1 MTENTQIRL
10 GCRQDMPLLH
20 VMHAAAHTAVTN
32 MLHTVQTDLL
42 LVCNH
47 GLSFLD
53 KPIPRP
59 FCIISQAPS
68 FGLVLLLHFDQLPVA
83 GEVGQAGSPEVLY
96 ALEVMLTHELLE
108 QGRQLMREKSG
119 EDKTRPFSIE
129 GDKKPQGGVHWA
141 SLWAV
146 AHASS
151 LAFESVLKQLVQ
163 DKQQQSEV

>member
-20 VMHAAAHTAVTN
+20 VMHAAAHTTVTN

-83 GEVGQAGSPEVLY
+83 GEVGQAGAPEVLY

-108 QGRQLMREKSG
+108 QGKPLVRESQ
-119 EDKTRPFSIE
+119 EKTR
-129 GDKKPQGGVHWA
+129 QGLFALRGGGAPGWDTLGFPVGI
-141 SLWAV
+141 S
-146 AHASS
+146 
-151 LAFESVLKQLVQ
+151 
-163 DKQQQSEV
+163 